1 METIFLSILGLF
13 AALSLVSQLVR
24 SALENTCPG
33 RRGNSPTA
41 PGQQG
46 LPPQC
51 AHCRRC
57 SAAIAPAV
65 PINTIVNNTE
75 SGLAGQPH

>member
-1 METIFLSILGLF
+1 METIFLLILGFF
-13 AALSLVSQLVR
+13 AALSLISQLVR

-33 RRGNSPTA
+33 QGGNYPSA

-65 PINTIVNNTE
+65 SINTTINTTE
-75 SGLAGQPH
+75 RGLAGQRH